1 MAFAG
6 GSTVVRSLETDR
18 SALRGSDRPQRLWP
32 FMKSGFRYS
41 IRPALMNPAVITKVI
56 IKRFRS
62 FPAATLTFENP
73 LFVVGRNGSGKSNL
87 ADVFSFVSEA
97 MVSPL
102 QAVFDRK
109 GGIAS
114 VRNRSSVKSAPPNL
128 GLAFEFGP
136 FNGTEGGR
144 FAFEVKA
151 LPNYGYKVVR
161 EQCLV
166 RRNDG
171 SRWWFDRGEKWKS
184 NADGLTPALEATSL
198 ALPLVGGDER
208 FAPIFRILS
217 DMRVYSIEP
226 AKLRDMQDPDS
237 GQTLRPDGSNA
248 ASVLQELQRDSEVKE
263 EINRILET
271 IVPQT
276 TSVSRKKHGNKL
288 SMTFSQEWGEGKKL
302 SFDAFSMSD
311 GTLRSL
317 GLIMAVFQKPSP
329 SVLVIEEPEATIHP
343 GALGAILDLI
353 RRASKTMQV
362 VVTTHSPEL
371 LDAGWVTD
379 RNLRIVSWR
388 EGASHLL
395 MPSEATREAMR
406 QHLMGA
412 GELLRANALHAEELF
427 ADGQDLQNG
436 NLFEPLG

>member
-1 MAFAG
+1 
-6 GSTVVRSLETDR
+6 
-18 SALRGSDRPQRLWP
+18 
-32 FMKSGFRYS
+32 
-41 IRPALMNPAVITKVI
+41 MNPAPITKVI

-62 FPAATLTFENP
+62 FPAATISFENP

-97 MVSPL
+97 MISPL
-102 QAVFDRK
+102 QAVFDRR

-128 GLAFEFGP
+128 GLAFEFGS
-136 FNGTEGGR
+136 FNGNEGGR
-144 FAFEVKA
+144 YAFEVKA
-151 LPNYGYKVVR
+151 LPNYGYKIVR
-161 EQCLV
+161 EQCLL
-166 RRNDG
+166 RRKDG
-171 SRWWFDRGEKWKS
+171 TRWWFDRGDDWRS
-184 NADGLTPALEATSL
+184 NADGLTPALEPTSL

-208 FAPIFRILS
+208 FAPVFRILGG
-217 DMRVYSIEP
+217 MRAYAIEP

-248 ASVLQELQRDSEVKE
+248 ASVLQELLRGDDAKVLRE

-271 IVPQT
+271 IVPET
-276 TSVSRKKHGNKL
+276 KSVIPKKHGNKL
-288 SMTFSQEWGEGKKL
+288 SMTFSQEWGSDKKL
-302 SFDAFSMSD
+302 TFDAFNMSD

-317 GLIMAVFQKPSP
+317 GLIMAVFQRPSP
-329 SVLVIEEPEATIHP
+329 SLLVIEEPEATIHP

-371 LDAGWVTD
+371 LDAKWVTD
-379 RNLRIVSWR
+379 ENLRIVSWQ
-388 EGASHLL
+388 EGSSHLL
-395 MPSEATREAMR
+395 MPSAATREAMR

-412 GELLRANALHAEELF
+412 GELLRSNALHAEDLF
-427 ADGQDLQNG
+427 SSEQDLRNG
-436 NLFEPLG
+436 NLFEKLA